1 VQKNRDS
8 GQALSIP
15 NETTCASKNEKSVMK
30 ISEVNIQLI
39 KPTNGLIAF
48 ASVVLDDKVYLG
60 SIGVHQRLDGTGYRL
75 TYPTKKTGNRDFH
88 IFHPIEKNLGQ
99 QIERAILT
107 KVVAL
112 LEKQHAGGTPDLR
125 GGGDAIG

>member
-1 VQKNRDS
+1 
-8 GQALSIP
+8 
-15 NETTCASKNEKSVMK
+15 MK
-30 ISEVNIQLI
+30 ISEINIQLI
-39 KPTNGLIAF
+39 KPANGLVAF

-107 KVVAL
+107 KVAAL
-112 LEKQHAGGTPDLR
+112 LEKQGAGGTPDSR
-125 GGGDAIG
+125 ENGDAIG

>member
-1 VQKNRDS
+1 
-8 GQALSIP
+8 
-15 NETTCASKNEKSVMK
+15 MK

-39 KPTNGLIAF
+39 KPTNGLVAF
-48 ASVVLDDKVYLG
+48 ASVVLDDKIYLG

-88 IFHPIEKNLGQ
+88 IFHPIERSMGQ
-99 QIERAILT
+99 RIEQAILA
-107 KVVAL
+107 KVTTL
-112 LEKQHAGGTPDLR
+112 LEKQSTGGVPSSR